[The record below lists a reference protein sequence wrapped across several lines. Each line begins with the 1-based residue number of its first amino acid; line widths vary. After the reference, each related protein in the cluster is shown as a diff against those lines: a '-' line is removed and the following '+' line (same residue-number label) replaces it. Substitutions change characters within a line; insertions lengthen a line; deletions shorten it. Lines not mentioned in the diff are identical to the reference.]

1 MEENI
6 RIFTIIAI
14 ASLIFEYISASIGMG
29 FGTALTPVL
38 LIMGFLPL
46 HVVPAV
52 LLGQLMGGIVG
63 GITHCGVGNIKL
75 DFRNDKVAVKRR
87 LKGFGYLPK
96 SADSK
101 VIFVLGASGIIG
113 AIIGV
118 LVAVNIPKLL
128 LNIYI
133 GVMVLAVGI
142 WIIIKRKKNIKFSW
156 KKLGAVGI
164 ISAFNKGISGGGY
177 GPLVT
182 GGQIISGRES
192 KSSVGNTT
200 LVESVICLVAFIS
213 YLFLGGNIYWKLI
226 IATSIGSVLAAPL
239 AAVTVKK
246 LNSDKL
252 KLIIGIATIIL
263 GISTIIKIFV

>member
-6 RIFTIIAI
+6 TIFIIVAI
-14 ASLIFEYISASIGMG
+14 AALVFEYIDASIGMG
-29 FGTALTPVL
+29 FGTTLTPVL
-38 LIMGFLPL
+38 LIIGFSPL

-52 LLGQLMGGIVG
+52 LLGQLIGGVVG
-63 GITHCGVGNIKL
+63 GITHSKVGNIKL
-75 DFRNDKVAVKRR
+75 DFRNDKGAVKRR
-87 LKGFGYLPK
+87 LRGFGYLPK
-96 SADSK
+96 STDSK
-101 VIFVLGASGIIG
+101 VIFILGICGIIG

-118 LVAVNIPKLL
+118 FVAVNIPKVI

-133 GVMVLAVGI
+133 GAMVLSVGI

-164 ISAFNKGISGGGY
+164 ISAFNKGVSGGGY

-200 LVESVICLVAFIS
+200 LVESIICFVAFIS
-213 YLFLGGNIYWKLI
+213 YLLLEGNIYWKLV
-226 IATSIGSVLAAPL
+226 IATSIGSILAAPF
-239 AAVTVKK
+239 AALTVKK
-246 LNSDKL
+246 FHPGKL

-263 GISTIIKIFV
+263 GISTIVKIFI